1 MQACILAYVQHILL
15 PVQACRACVYGIQAC
30 RAGMAEDGSCDVTNQ
45 VSLWEKIIKM
55 AEIKIELE
63 EEQDVDLLTR
73 ELRHLEERTLAPP
86 ALPTL
91 ALPTLA
97 LPALALPAL
106 ALPILALTAPAEASA
121 EAQNELWRQ
130 TFAESASSTHRE
142 EINSLKRRVA
152 ALEEEV
158 AEKDKIIAAIKQ
170 ARQGTLF
177 TEDITPKKRRLIRA
191 ISDLV
196 CGQSVS
202 STTCSP
208 THFEN
213 EDPQPLGTQSTASS
227 SSELVPLFPGGEP
240 ILTEIEKRNVFK
252 KGTTKEALLNALLD
266 AVFGLKTLAL
276 GNACGSRVAVNKAEE
291 GGHEKL
297 DPKKLN
303 QIKECVL
310 RRFKTQDD
318 QKCFSPKDF
327 NRKINQ
333 KCGTARRSL
342 KTKQNVD
349 T

>member
-1 MQACILAYVQHILL
+1 MEEHKNE
-15 PVQACRACVYGIQAC
+15 
-30 RAGMAEDGSCDVTNQ
+30 MSCESAKVECK
-45 VSLWEKIIKM
+45 L
-55 AEIKIELE
+55 EIKIELE
-63 EEQDVDLLTR
+63 EEQDVVPLLR
-73 ELRHLEERTLAPP
+73 ELGNLEVPLAPP
-86 ALPTL
+86 ALP
-91 ALPTLA
+91 ALA

-106 ALPILALTAPAEASA
+106 TLPILALTAPAEASA

-276 GNACGSRVAVNKAEE
+276 GNACGARVAVNKGEE